1 MDKSNILLTGATGL
15 LGSWLTEKLL
25 EKDCKVTGVALNNEL
40 DFLLQ
45 SKNIIDRIDLRYI
58 DISDELE
65 LSKLFKNKYDLVIHL
80 AAQTQVGD
88 ALNNPIRTF
97 KSNIEGTWNVLEM
110 CRIHNIPIVAASSD
124 KAYGESDNLPYLE
137 THNLNGNYPYEVSK
151 SATDLL
157 CKTYLTTYNLNVS
170 TLRCGNI
177 YGGGDLNWERLIP
190 GVTRWL
196 IKKEQPI
203 LRTNGTFKRD
213 WVYVEDVVQAY
224 IGVGTAL
231 LEKNPKIS
239 DAYNFSS
246 TSYLSVM
253 DIYKKLVSN
262 FSDTYIEPVI
272 EEDSEFEIKDQYLS
286 SDKIEKELG
295 IKSVFDLDTS
305 ISKTVDW
312 YKKYLNNL

>member
-15 LGSWLTEKLL
+15 LGSWLAEKLL

-45 SKNIIDRIDLRYI
+45 SKNIIDRIDLRYV

-110 CRIHNIPIVAASSD
+110 CRIHNIPIFAASSY

-224 IGVGTAL
+224 IGVGNAL
-231 LEKNPKIS
+231 LENNPKIS

-262 FSDTYIEPVI
+262 FSDTYIEPII

-312 YKKYLNNL
+312 YKKYLNSL

>member
-1 MDKSNILLTGATGL
+1 MNKSNILLTGATGL
-15 LGSWLTEKLL
+15 LGSWLTEELL

-65 LSKLFKNKYDLVIHL
+65 LSKLFENKYDLVIHL

-97 KSNIEGTWNVLEM
+97 KSNIEGTWNILEM
-110 CRIHNIPIVAASSD
+110 CRIHNVPIVAASSD
-124 KAYGESDNLPYLE
+124 KAYGESDTLPYLE

-190 GVTRWL
+190 GVIRWL
-196 IKKEQPI
+196 IKEEQPI

-224 IGVGTAL
+224 IGVATAL
-231 LEKNPKIS
+231 LEKNPKLS

-262 FSDTYIEPVI
+262 FSDTYIEPII

-295 IKSVFDLDTS
+295 IKSTYDLDTS

-312 YKKYLNNL
+312 YKKYLNSL

>member
-1 MDKSNILLTGATGL
+1 MDKSSILLTGATGL
-15 LGSWLTEKLL
+15 LGSWLAEKLL
-25 EKDCKVTGVALNNEL
+25 EQDCKVTGVALNNKL

-45 SKNIIDRIDLRYI
+45 SKNIIDRIDLRYV

-224 IGVGTAL
+224 IGVGNAL
-231 LEKNPKIS
+231 LENNPKIS

-262 FSDTYIEPVI
+262 FSDTYIEPII

-312 YKKYLNNL
+312 YKKYLNSL

>member
-1 MDKSNILLTGATGL
+1 MNKSNILLTGATGL
-15 LGSWLTEKLL
+15 LGSWLTEELL

-40 DFLLQ
+40 DFLLE

-65 LSKLFKNKYDLVIHL
+65 LSKLFENKYDLVIHL

-97 KSNIEGTWNVLEM
+97 KSNIEGTWNILEM
-110 CRIHNIPIVAASSD
+110 CRIHNVPIVAASSD

-190 GVTRWL
+190 GVIRWL
-196 IKKEQPI
+196 IKEEQPI

-231 LEKNPKIS
+231 LEKNPKLS

-246 TSYLSVM
+246 TAYLSVM

-262 FSDTYIEPVI
+262 FSDTYIEPII

-295 IKSVFDLDTS
+295 IKSTYDLDTS

-312 YKKYLNNL
+312 YKKYLNSL